1 MRTIIIVGVVFAA
14 SAVISSIVFAP
25 FLARLARR
33 WGIDSRWAWY
43 PVVNLTLIPRLAY
56 ASRWSVFLLA
66 VPLVNIYVWWDWWEE
81 IAFELRKER
90 VSLWALGMS
99 IPLLNIAVIAKLAGD
114 EKAGARES
122 DSASAIMT
130 APGRGGTAN
139 G

>member
-1 MRTIIIVGVVFAA
+1 ML
-14 SAVISSIVFAP
+14 P
-25 FLARLARR
+25 
-33 WGIDSRWAWY
+33 D
-43 PVVNLTLIPRLAY
+43 
-56 ASRWSVFLLA
+56 
-66 VPLVNIYVWWDWWEE
+66 VWWDWWED

-90 VSLWALGMS
+90 VSLWGLGMS

-122 DSASAIMT
+122 DSLSAVMT